1 MELSDDLCTDVNV
14 SILDEPITSIQVEQ
28 HAKFMKSDKACGLDG
43 VYSGIFKILP
53 ETWILIITS
62 LFNNIFLLRSVLQS
76 WARAKLFTVF

>member
-14 SILDEPITSIQVEQ
+14 SFLDEPIISIQVEQ
-28 HAKFMKSDKACGLDG
+28 QAKFMKSDKVCGLYG

-62 LFNNIFLLRSVLQS
+62 LFNNIFFLRSVLQS
-76 WARAKLFTVF
+76 